1 MKKRT
6 LKAIIAIMVL
16 LTVGWLLFGVINQDM
31 PVVDDADDDFRT
43 WFWEKRG
50 LDLVVQ
56 VILVFAGALGIAAIL
71 PVEDEDA

>member
-1 MKKRT
+1 MNKRT
-6 LKAIIAIMVL
+6 LFAVFAVIVL
-16 LTVGWLLFGVINQDM
+16 LSLGWFLFRTLNTAEPLPAGDE
-31 PVVDDADDDFRT
+31 DFRA

-71 PVEDEDA
+71 PEEDEDA

>member
-1 MKKRT
+1 MKKNT
-6 LKAIIAIMVL
+6 LFAIVAMLVL
-16 LTVGWLLFGVINQDM
+16 LTLGWLLFRGLNSPEMITAG
-31 PVVDDADDDFRT
+31 DDGFRA

-71 PVEDEDA
+71 PVEDDDD

>member
-1 MKKRT
+1 MNKHT
-6 LKAIIAIMVL
+6 FFAIVAVFVL
-16 LTVGWLLFGVINQDM
+16 LSMGWFLFQVMNSDAISTVEDEG
-31 PVVDDADDDFRT
+31 FRA

-56 VILVFAGALGIAAIL
+56 VVLVFAGALGIAAIL

>member
-6 LKAIIAIMVL
+6 LHAVIAIIAL
-16 LTVGWLLFGVINQDM
+16 LMMGWLLFGVINQDT

>member
-1 MKKRT
+1 MNKRT
-6 LKAIIAIMVL
+6 LNAIIAILVL
-16 LTVGWLLFGVINQDM
+16 LTVGWLLFGALNQDA
-31 PVVDDADDDFRT
+31 PVVDEPDEDFRA

-71 PVEDEDA
+71 PVEDENV

>member
-1 MKKRT
+1 MKKNTRV
-6 LKAIIAIMVL
+6 LIIIVLIMI
-16 LTVGWLLFGVINQDM
+16 TGGWLLFRTLNS
-31 PVVDDADDDFRT
+31 PASASATDDGFRA

-71 PVEDEDA
+71 PVEDQDD

>member
-6 LKAIIAIMVL
+6 LHAIIAIMIL

-31 PVVDDADDDFRT
+31 PVVDETDDDFRT

-56 VILVFAGALGIAAIL
+56 VILVFAGALGISAIL
-71 PVEDEDA
+71 PVEDDND

>member
-1 MKKRT
+1 MKNRT
-6 LKAIIAIMVL
+6 LQTIITILVL
-16 LTVGWLLFGVINQDM
+16 LTIGWLLFGVINQDA
-31 PVVDDADDDFRT
+31 PVVDETDDDFRH

>member
-1 MKKRT
+1 MKKNT
-6 LKAIIAIMVL
+6 LFAIVAMLVL
-16 LTVGWLLFGVINQDM
+16 LTLGWLLFRGLNNPEMITAG
-31 PVVDDADDDFRT
+31 DDGFRA

-71 PVEDEDA
+71 PVEDDDD

>member
-1 MKKRT
+1 MKKNT
-6 LKAIIAIMVL
+6 LVLTAMVL
-16 LTVGWLLFGVINQDM
+16 VILIGGWLLFRTLNS
-31 PVVDDADDDFRT
+31 PPTASAADDGFRA

-71 PVEDEDA
+71 PVEDEDD